1 MNFSDIQLPDKQLWN
16 QIQQLWA
23 QGQYSAVLSAISN
36 QQLNKK
42 VLTADS
48 LNEIM
53 EDILDVEHLNDPDFK
68 ADKIKLARTAPA
80 GMTAGQVYFEWT
92 NPAAYTFEEVDDLN
106 YTFED
111 IDDKNI
117 TWKQVNEGKW

>member
-1 MNFSDIQLPDKQLWN
+1 MNFSDIQLSDKQLWN

-42 VLTADS
+42 VLTANS
-48 LNEIM
+48 LNELV
-53 EDILDVEHLNDPDFK
+53 DKILTVENLNDPDFK
-68 ADKIKLARTAPA
+68 ADKIKLARTAPT

-92 NPAAYTFEEVDDLN
+92 NPTAYTFAEVDDLN